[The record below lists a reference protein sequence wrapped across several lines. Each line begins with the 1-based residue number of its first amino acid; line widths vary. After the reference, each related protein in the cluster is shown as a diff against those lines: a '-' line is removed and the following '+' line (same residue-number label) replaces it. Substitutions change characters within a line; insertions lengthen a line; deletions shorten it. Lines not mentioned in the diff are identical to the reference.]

1 MGNQKPKEVENNI
14 PKEQQANVCAKYGLG
29 RAELWD
35 AVKAFLGLAAS
46 KYTGDPVALVA
57 ITDLLYRGDIEDVVS
72 KQ

>member
-1 MGNQKPKEVENNI
+1 MDKNQAPEQEKDAK
-14 PKEQQANVCAKYGLG
+14 KEQQANVCAKYGLG

-57 ITDLLYRGDIEDVVS
+57 ITDLLYRGDIEDVVP
-72 KQ
+72 KE